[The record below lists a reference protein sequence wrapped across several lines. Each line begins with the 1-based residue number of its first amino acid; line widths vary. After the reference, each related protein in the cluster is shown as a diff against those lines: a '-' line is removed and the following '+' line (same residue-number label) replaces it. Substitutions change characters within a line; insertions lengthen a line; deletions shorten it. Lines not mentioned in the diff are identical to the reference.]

1 MRLLIKDITVER
13 LRNEQKAVLHIR
25 WQTNATEDLEVQLP
39 QKSYDRWRHSK
50 DIVDRIRQLSTT
62 MTDEQI
68 INLFNQE
75 GLITNKGNP
84 FTIKSIKGIRFIYKI
99 PALCNQK
106 SEEELSVKQV
116 AEKFN
121 VSHGVVRNWIERKFI
136 DARRIGPK
144 TWISISLEQELELKK
159 YIDNS
164 SKIATARLKSQK
176 QT

>member
-1 MRLLIKDITVER
+1 M
-13 LRNEQKAVLHIR
+13 
-25 WQTNATEDLEVQLP
+25 
-39 QKSYDRWRHSK
+39 
-50 DIVDRIRQLSTT
+50 
-62 MTDEQI
+62 
-68 INLFNQE
+68 
-75 GLITNKGNP
+75 
-84 FTIKSIKGIRFIYKI
+84 
-99 PALCNQK
+99 
-106 SEEELSVKQV
+106 KQV